1 MKQREGRLTSG
12 PGERYSL
19 REIPLVEGD
28 SVDIR
33 VGNNWVS
40 GYVYYEQSDGNWY
53 CDSGILSISLYD
65 GREAR
70 FRLETV
76 HHNQGDE
83 EDLAPDDPD
92 ELDEEGGG
100 VPEVVEDEVEEC

>member
-53 CDSGILSISLYD
+53 CDAGIMSIPLYD

-83 EDLAPDDPD
+83 EHLAPDDPD
-92 ELDEEGGG
+92 ELDEEDAWDT
-100 VPEVVEDEVEEC
+100 EEFEDEEEE